1 MPDRRLTLARRAPGA
16 ARGSPCGGRGDA
28 EQALPNRRPPR
39 ALAISE
45 TCPPGEGIVLSS
57 ALGDRQAE
65 SESAVQDADDSS
77 SHPAQDG
84 RIRKIETIRVV

>member
-1 MPDRRLTLARRAPGA
+1 MRPGQRAVALVEVEEMPNRPYPTA
-16 ARGSPCGGRGDA
+16 ARP
-28 EQALPNRRPPR
+28 AL
-39 ALAISE
+39 LAISE

-65 SESAVQDADDSS
+65 SESAVQDAGDSS